1 MVSFWPSFN
10 RITGG
15 DTDGCI
21 ACYLP
26 LKDEIVCGIWPEP
39 NLRIY
44 SVLKA
49 EEFIIMTELQQLPF
63 LVLFIE

>member
-26 LKDEIVCGIWPEP
+26 LKDEDPAWSSAGV
-39 NLRIY
+39 
-44 SVLKA
+44 K
-49 EEFIIMTELQQLPF
+49 TEGTN
-63 LVLFIE
+63 